1 MAEERNF
8 DTKFSYII
16 DTDTG
21 PRDGTMDLT
30 KMSEEELYNL
40 VPGLP
45 EAMMEIVYRDLI
57 ARTEPEN
64 EQ

>member
-21 PRDGTMDLT
+21 PRDGIMDLT
-30 KMSEEELYNL
+30 KMSAEELYNL
-40 VPGLP
+40 VPDLP
-45 EAMMEIVYRDLI
+45 EAMMEIVYRDLVLEP
-57 ARTEPEN
+57 EPEN